1 MDILRRLADAKG
13 PCITIVEPAGDR
25 AKLDQAVDQ
34 VETSLPDEERENLIA
49 PLRESLKALNGAEKG
64 SVVLLRSADLNELV
78 VTGEV
83 LPPTRTVTDFFSL
96 RALLPALHEQHDFY
110 LLALSQKRTRL
121 LHCTATTSTELPFAN
136 GTSVSLGESRNT
148 DKPDHT
154 LENRGGAGPS
164 QGNMKGVLSGTGNEA
179 EHKPEFLHN
188 FFSEIDRAVHET
200 VKDSG
205 LPLILVGV
213 ESELAIYRK
222 VNTYP
227 LLGET
232 GVLGSPDGFIGG
244 EMHAR
249 GLRALS
255 TFVPPATQKLL
266 DDLDKMIGTGHAS
279 VHAADIVKASFEGR
293 VSHLF
298 LQSGAEYQGTYDE
311 ARGKTSH
318 HSEERHDLMDDA
330 VRQTI
335 LHGGR
340 ISLLT
345 GKQMPGGVPVC
356 AVFRY

>member
-1 MDILRRLADAKG
+1 MRRIADAKG

-25 AKLDQAVDQ
+25 AKLDQAVDRI
-34 VETSLPDEERENLIA
+34 ETSLPPEEREHLIA
-49 PLRESLKALNGAEKG
+49 PLRESVKAVNGGEKG

-83 LPPTRTVTDFFSL
+83 LPQTCTVTDLFSL
-96 RALLPALHEQHDFY
+96 RAVLPAFQEQHDFY

-121 LHCTATTSTELPFAN
+121 LHCTATTSTEVPFSK
-136 GTSVSLGESRNT
+136 GTPVSLGESRNT
-148 DKPDHT
+148 DTPDRT

-164 QGNMKGVLSGTGNEA
+164 QGGMKGVLSATGNDA
-179 EHKPEFLHN
+179 EHKPEFLHS
-188 FFSEIDRAVHET
+188 FFLDVDRAVNET
-200 VKDSG
+200 LKETG

-222 VNTYP
+222 VNTYS

-255 TFVPPATQKLL
+255 TFVPPATQKIL
-266 DDLDKMIGTGHAS
+266 DDLDRMIGTGHAS

-298 LQSGAEYQGTYDE
+298 LQSGAEYRGTYNE
-311 ARGKTSH
+311 ATGKTSH
-318 HSEERHDLMDDA
+318 HGEQRHDLIEDA
-330 VRQTI
+330 ARQTI
-335 LHGGR
+335 LHGGKL
-340 ISLLT
+340 SLLT